1 MLKLTHVGDVRQFA
15 HLTSNGGDL
24 VVCAHDSAGGTDDA
38 SPAYLLS
45 QGGTVFVIVGIV
57 FRGGC
62 LVDDAVAFVIREEI
76 VYDEEEGVFV
86 YELQSWVLSIDF
98 LKVWV

>member
-1 MLKLTHVGDVRQFA
+1 
-15 HLTSNGGDL
+15 
-24 VVCAHDSAGGTDDA
+24 VV
-38 SPAYLLS
+38 
-45 QGGTVFVIVGIV
+45 VIVGIV

-86 YELQSWVLSIDF
+86 YELQSWVLSVDF